1 MIKFFKDS
9 TRELKHVIWPT
20 TKETKKYFIVVVSV
34 LVLFWLYVFIASTIF
49 TNLIMWLKGYFS

>member
-20 TKETKKYFIVVVSV
+20 WKETKKYFIVVVSV
-34 LVLFWLYVFIASTIF
+34 LVLFGLYVFIASTVF
-49 TNLIMWLKGYFS
+49 TNLIMWLKDYFS